1 MLKIPC
7 IRVTEQGEIKL
18 TLIWKLHSY
27 WLALLCW
34 KAPYVLA
41 EEKANYKYPPVNY
54 HNWPDKMFTLCTS
67 TMNAVGITNHFFG
80 GDIRL
85 SV

>member
-1 MLKIPC
+1 MANIPDYPLELGGKTLLLKTPC

-27 WLALLCW
+27 WLALLCR

-41 EEKANYKYPPVNY
+41 EEKADYKYPPVNPVNY
-54 HNWPDKMFTLCTS
+54 HNWPDKMFTL
-67 TMNAVGITNHFFG
+67 VY
-80 GDIRL
+80 
-85 SV
+85 